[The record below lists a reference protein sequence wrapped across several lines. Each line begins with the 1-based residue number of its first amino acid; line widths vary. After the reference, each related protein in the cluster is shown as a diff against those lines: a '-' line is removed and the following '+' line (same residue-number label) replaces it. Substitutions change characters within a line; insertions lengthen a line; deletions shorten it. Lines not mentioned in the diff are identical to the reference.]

1 MIELLKTELPHHYGL
16 HRTAIAV
23 PAENTM
29 EQKFDLVDN
38 IEGSM
43 VVAFRSGNVS
53 LDMSEPAETE
63 IINYEQYLNGL
74 AGTKFEQGRKRC
86 DYIVYEKSGEI
97 HRFFVLN
104 EQTSA
109 IGSTQLLSKPILDK
123 NKNVQY
129 PEGKYEQVEVQFRET
144 LRTLVE
150 VPSIA
155 AFIGKSDRKVCLM
168 SYVITPRAD
177 ISNAQKAF
185 VARYKQIEARETGE
199 DGALLLSPEINT
211 LGFEYRRISH
221 DYVFHLF

>member
-129 PEGKYEQVEVQFRET
+129 PEGKYEKVEVQLRET

-155 AFIGKSDRKVCLM
+155 AFIGK
-168 SYVITPRAD
+168 
-177 ISNAQKAF
+177 
-185 VARYKQIEARETGE
+185 
-199 DGALLLSPEINT
+199 
-211 LGFEYRRISH
+211 
-221 DYVFHLF
+221 